1 MKHFIL
7 KTISI
12 LTIVAIPLIGNAT
25 KNTTKNYMKEQTKLQ
40 QLIELSKKYETLH
53 NVSAYNWWTNPYK
66 FPVKGRDGS
75 NPSIFNKYHFK
86 NFQALGG
93 SGIYNWNRSYLNGT
107 SIAIMYYKISTG
119 ASIDIENKNY
129 YDYYADRFINNKNL
143 ELLYQHHFINNKNL
157 ELLTDFEINLIKEL
171 VSEANNKFMLE
182 YEQTKEYKLKNQWE
196 N

>member
-1 MKHFIL
+1 MKAFIL

-25 KNTTKNYMKEQTKLQ
+25 KNTTKNFMKEQTKLQ
-40 QLIELSKKYETLH
+40 QLIELSEKYKILGS
-53 NVSAYNWWTNPYK
+53 VSAYNWWTNPYK
-66 FPVKGRDGS
+66 FPVDGRDGS
-75 NPSIFNKYHFK
+75 NPSIFNEYHFK

-93 SGIYNWNRSYLNGT
+93 SGIYEWNRSYINGT

-119 ASIDIENKNY
+119 ASIDI
-129 YDYYADRFINNKNL
+129 D
-143 ELLYQHHFINNKNL
+143 NNKNL

-171 VSEANNKFMLE
+171 VLEANDKFMLE
-182 YEQTKEYKLKNQWE
+182 YKQTKEYKLKNQWE

>member
-25 KNTTKNYMKEQTKLQ
+25 KNTTKLQ
-40 QLIELSKKYETLH
+40 QVIELSKKYKTIG
-53 NVSAYNWWTNPYK
+53 NVSAYNYWENPYK

-75 NPSIFNKYHFK
+75 HPSIFNKYHVK

-93 SGIYNWNRSYLNGT
+93 SGIYDWSHSYINGT
-107 SIAIMYYKISTG
+107 SIAIMYYKISTE
-119 ASIDIENKNY
+119 AFIDIENRHHHY
-129 YDYYADRFINNKNL
+129 YK
-143 ELLYQHHFINNKNL
+143 HHLINNKNL

-171 VSEANNKFMLE
+171 VLEANNKFMLE
-182 YEQTKEYKLKNQWE
+182 YKQTKEYKLKNQWE

>member
-1 MKHFIL
+1 MKKQIIKEDNLGFIL

-25 KNTTKNYMKEQTKLQ
+25 KNTTKNFMKENTKLQ
-40 QLIELSKKYETLH
+40 QLIELSKKYKILE

-66 FPVKGRDGS
+66 FPVEGRDGS
-75 NPSIFNKYHFK
+75 HPSIFNKYHFK

-93 SGIYNWNRSYLNGT
+93 SGIYDWANSYLNGT

-119 ASIDIENKNY
+119 AIIDIKDKHHRY
-129 YDYYADRFINNKNL
+129 TD
-143 ELLYQHHFINNKNL
+143 HFINNKNL

-171 VSEANNKFMLE
+171 VSEANDKFMLE
-182 YEQTKEYKLKNQWE
+182 YKQTKEYKLKNQWE

>member
-1 MKHFIL
+1 MKAFIL

-25 KNTTKNYMKEQTKLQ
+25 KNTTKNYMKEQTNLQ
-40 QLIELSKKYETLH
+40 QLIELSKKYKILG
-53 NVSAYNWWTNPYK
+53 NVSAYNYWRNPYK

-75 NPSIFNKYHFK
+75 KPSIFNKYHFK
-86 NFQALGG
+86 NFQSLGG
-93 SGIYNWNRSYLNGT
+93 SGIYDWNRSYINGT

-119 ASIDIENKNY
+119 ASIHIESKHHHY
-129 YDYYADRFINNKNL
+129 KD
-143 ELLYQHHFINNKNL
+143 HFINNKNL

-171 VSEANNKFMLE
+171 VLEANDKFMLE
-182 YEQTKEYKLKNQWE
+182 YKQTKEYKLKNQWE

>member
-12 LTIVAIPLIGNAT
+12 LTIATIPLTGNAT
-25 KNTTKNYMKEQTKLQ
+25 KNTTKNYMKKNNKLQ
-40 QLIELSKKYETLH
+40 QLIELSKKYETI
-53 NVSAYNWWTNPYK
+53 NSVCAYNGWTNPYK
-66 FPVKGRDGS
+66 FPVEGRDTS
-75 NPSIFNKYHFK
+75 QPSIFNEYHFE

-93 SGIYNWNRSYLNGT
+93 SGIYDWKHSYINGT

-129 YDYYADRFINNKNL
+129 YADRFV
-143 ELLYQHHFINNKNL
+143 NNKNL

-171 VSEANNKFMLE
+171 VLEANNKFMLE
-182 YEQTKEYKLKNQWE
+182 YKQTKEYKLKNQWE
-196 N
+196 S

>member
-93 SGIYNWNRSYLNGT
+93 SGIYDWNHSYINGT
-107 SIAIMYYKISTG
+107 SIAIMYYKISTE
-119 ASIDIENKNY
+119 ASIDTEDRHHNY
-129 YDYYADRFINNKNL
+129 Y
-143 ELLYQHHFINNKNL
+143 EHHFINNKNL

-171 VSEANNKFMLE
+171 VLEANNKFMLK
-182 YEQTKEYKLKNQWE
+182 YKQTKLTNL
-196 N
+196 

>member
-12 LTIVAIPLIGNAT
+12 LTIVAIPLTG
-25 KNTTKNYMKEQTKLQ
+25 NTTKNTTKLQ
-40 QLIELSKKYETLH
+40 QLIELSKKYETIDS
-53 NVSAYNWWTNPYK
+53 VSAYNGWENPYK
-66 FPVKGRDGS
+66 FPVKERDGS
-75 NPSIFNKYHFK
+75 NNRSTFNKYHLE

-93 SGIYNWNRSYLNGT
+93 SGIYNWANSYLNGT

-119 ASIDIENKNY
+119 ASIDINDTESRYK
-129 YDYYADRFINNKNL
+129 D
-143 ELLYQHHFINNKNL
+143 INNKNL

-171 VSEANNKFMLE
+171 VLEANNKFMLE
-182 YEQTKEYKLKNQWE
+182 YKQTKEYKLKNQWK